1 MGLSPT
7 YTCVVC
13 GLSVDPKSQGVIRQ
27 AIVWLKGTSRTVVE
41 VVAENYK
48 YRHAVC
54 TSKSD
59 LEQLELF

>member
-1 MGLSPT
+1 M
-7 YTCVVC
+7 C

-27 AIVWLKGTSRTVVE
+27 AVVWLKGTSRTVVE
-41 VVAENYK
+41 IVAESHH

-54 TSKSD
+54 TTKGQ

>member
-1 MGLSPT
+1 MGMSPT
-7 YTCVVC
+7 YTCIVC
-13 GLSVDPKSQGVIRQ
+13 GFGVDPKSQGVIRQ
-27 AIVWLKGTSRTVVE
+27 AVVWLKGTSRTVVE
-41 VVAENYK
+41 VVAESHQ

>member
-7 YTCVVC
+7 YTCVIC
-13 GLSVDPKSQGVIRQ
+13 GYSVDPKSQGVIRQ
-27 AIVWLKGTSRTVVE
+27 AVVWLKGTSRTVVE
-41 VVAENYK
+41 VVAESHQ

-54 TSKSD
+54 TTKQD